1 MMKRRAS
8 RSMEIFSLSA
18 IDIFASA
25 MGAFIVI
32 AVVLM
37 PYYQNEFR
45 SEGDDRSI
53 ADFSASAENFLRDA
67 EEKKR
72 ATDQDMASLIEQ
84 IDQEQN
90 RLMGL
95 KAELASLSSETP
107 KVVTQQK
114 GGPDTSVYARKVSF
128 RFLGIKTDKETIE
141 IVIDLHKRHEP
152 YRLAILKTVRRILA
166 SLSEANDVSIRA
178 YGMNAGGQPV
188 YYSWPQGGG
197 QRAASIANK
206 EAATQFAEG
215 LLGKFTGGSG
225 THDAL
230 ARAIDG
236 PADAIFLITDGR
248 PFPGSNGR
256 RSPSAI
262 VDSITRRNTGAKE
275 IHAIAVGDY
284 FETQVAFDFLL
295 ELADRNSGEFQAI
308 SPSG

>member
-1 MMKRRAS
+1 MRRRAS
-8 RSMEIFSLSA
+8 RTMEIFSLSA

-45 SEGDDRSI
+45 AEGDDKSI

-72 ATDQDMASLIEQ
+72 ATDAQMASLIAQ

-95 KAELASLSSETP
+95 RAELASLSAETP
-107 KVVTQQK
+107 KEATQQK
-114 GGPDTSVYARKVSF
+114 GGPSESLYARKVSF
-128 RFLGIKTDKETIE
+128 RFLGIKTSKDKIE
-141 IVIDLHKRHEP
+141 IVIDLHRRHAP
-152 YRLAILKTVRRILA
+152 YRAAVLKTVRRILA
-166 SLSEANDVSIRA
+166 SLSEANEVSIRA
-178 YGMNAGGQPV
+178 YGMNAGGGQV
-188 YYSWPQGGG
+188 YYTWPQGGG
-197 QRAASIANK
+197 QRTASVANK
-206 EAATQFAEG
+206 EDATRFTEG
-215 LLGKFTGGSG
+215 LLNSFSGGSA

-230 ARAIDG
+230 AQALRG
-236 PADAIFLITDGR
+236 PGEAIFLISDGR
-248 PFPGSNGR
+248 PFPGSNAG
-256 RSPSAI
+256 RSPRAI
-262 VDSITRRNTGAKE
+262 VDSVTRTNTSQKE

-295 ELADRNSGEFQAI
+295 NLANRNNGAFQAI
-308 SPSG
+308 APNG